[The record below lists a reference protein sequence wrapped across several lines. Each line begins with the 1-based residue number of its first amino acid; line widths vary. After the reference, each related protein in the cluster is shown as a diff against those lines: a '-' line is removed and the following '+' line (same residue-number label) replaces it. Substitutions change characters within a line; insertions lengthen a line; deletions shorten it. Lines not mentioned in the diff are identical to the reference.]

1 MAPYDTHH
9 KLSAQPKRSHLCAV
23 HLPNNTD
30 KINRI
35 AGSGEPKYSAIFS
48 MKGAAIFSVG
58 GSSCG

>member
-23 HLPNNTD
+23 HLPNKTD